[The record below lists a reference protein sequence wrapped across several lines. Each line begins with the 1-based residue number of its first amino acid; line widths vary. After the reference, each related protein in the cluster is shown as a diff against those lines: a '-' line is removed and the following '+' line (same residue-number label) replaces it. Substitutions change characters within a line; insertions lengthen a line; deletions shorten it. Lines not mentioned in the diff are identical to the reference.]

1 LSSIRLFL
9 VAGILA
15 TLTLFNFFAA
25 LRGYQSS
32 MVEADL
38 LFDNQLLDFA
48 RLVDHID
55 ITDDHT
61 ELRLGNNLAF
71 QIWENGQL
79 IAHSYHAPD
88 DPIIG
93 FSTGFDYSNFDGYRW
108 RTYARQDSLATRW
121 VIVAERTDL
130 RYVLAENVVLESIL
144 PILLSIPLI
153 GLLIWLI
160 VSHGLKPLTA
170 LSAELKSRHVND
182 LSPVAASNTR
192 KELDQVIQSLNGFMR
207 RLNQSV
213 EREKRFSA
221 DAAHELRTPISAL
234 KVQLHNLSSEI
245 DINSGAWQDLQNG
258 VERMQHLVEQLLSL
272 YRMSPD
278 KFLEN
283 SHQVD
288 LYEVCEN
295 VIARQYSLIEPRNQQ
310 LDLEGDHLIIHGD
323 EFALETMFSNLL
335 SNASKYTPMDGQI
348 RVAVTRANG
357 RVELVVEDDGPGIPE
372 AERERVFHRFYHNE
386 KLLEENQLPG
396 CGLGLTIVSHVAQL
410 HHAAVR
416 VERSGFGQ
424 GSRFVVSF
432 PGEHA

>member
-1 LSSIRLFL
+1 
-9 VAGILA
+9 
-15 TLTLFNFFAA
+15 
-25 LRGYQSS
+25 
-32 MVEADL
+32 
-38 LFDNQLLDFA
+38 
-48 RLVDHID
+48 
-55 ITDDHT
+55 
-61 ELRLGNNLAF
+61 
-71 QIWENGQL
+71 
-79 IAHSYHAPD
+79 
-88 DPIIG
+88 
-93 FSTGFDYSNFDGYRW
+93 
-108 RTYARQDSLATRW
+108 
-121 VIVAERTDL
+121 
-130 RYVLAENVVLESIL
+130 
-144 PILLSIPLI
+144 
-153 GLLIWLI
+153 
-160 VSHGLKPLTA
+160 
-170 LSAELKSRHVND
+170 
-182 LSPVAASNTR
+182 
-192 KELDQVIQSLNGFMR
+192 
-207 RLNQSV
+207 
-213 EREKRFSA
+213 
-221 DAAHELRTPISAL
+221 
-234 KVQLHNLSSEI
+234 
-245 DINSGAWQDLQNG
+245 
-258 VERMQHLVEQLLSL
+258 MQHLVEQLLSL

-295 VIARQYSLIEPRNQQ
+295 VIARQYSLIEARNQQ